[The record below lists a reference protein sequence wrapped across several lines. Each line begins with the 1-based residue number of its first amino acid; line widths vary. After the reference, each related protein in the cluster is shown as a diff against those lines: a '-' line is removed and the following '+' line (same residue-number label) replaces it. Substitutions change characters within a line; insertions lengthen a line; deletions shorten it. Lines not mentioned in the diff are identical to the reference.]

1 MTLSR
6 RLAAEALGTAFLL
19 AVVVGSGIMGERLAG
34 GNAAVALLANSIA
47 TGCGLWVLI
56 TIFGPI
62 SGAHFNPAVTL
73 AFAAAGD
80 FAWRDVLPYL
90 LAQVLA
96 AYAGVAA
103 AHLMFDLPLFTA
115 SEHIRAGPHQW
126 WSEFVATVGLLLTI
140 WLGMRVRAQWVGG
153 LVAVYITG
161 AYWFTASTA
170 LANPAVTLA
179 RAATNTFSGI
189 RPADAPGFVAAQLLG
204 ALIATG
210 LARWLYRKSDWTS
223 ANDRE
228 LGRSPGERRAP
239 EP

>member
-6 RLAAEALGTAFLL
+6 RLAAEGLGTAFLL

-34 GNAAVALLANSIA
+34 GNAAIALLANSIA

-62 SGAHFNPAVTL
+62 SGAHFNPVVTL
-73 AFAAAGD
+73 AFATAGE

-90 LAQVLA
+90 ITQVLA

-115 SEHIRAGPHQW
+115 SEHVRAGPHQW

-140 WLGMRVRAQWVGG
+140 WLGLRVKAQWVGG

-161 AYWFTASTA
+161 AYWFTASTS

-179 RAATNTFSGI
+179 RAATNTFAGI
-189 RPADAPGFVAAQLLG
+189 RPVDVPGFVAAQLLG

-210 LARWLYRKSDWTS
+210 LARWLYRTPNQTS
-223 ANDRE
+223 ADDRAST
-228 LGRSPGERRAP
+228 RPPGEQRAR
-239 EP
+239 ER